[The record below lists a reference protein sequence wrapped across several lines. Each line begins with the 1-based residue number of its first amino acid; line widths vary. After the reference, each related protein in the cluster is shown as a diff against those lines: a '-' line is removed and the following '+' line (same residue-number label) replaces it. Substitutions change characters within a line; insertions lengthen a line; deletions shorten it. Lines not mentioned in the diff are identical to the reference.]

1 MYLVHVSGAQTTKD
15 FLLRI
20 QSLDNRSSCHRFFVE
35 LDTVTEFI
43 FINTVKLTTVNF
55 YYYN

>member
-43 FINTVKLTTVNF
+43 FINTVKLTTVNL